1 MYRGSAYILLGRWI
15 DAYDHIHV
23 VRRKPRGRRKK
34 AVSPFLSTF
43 FWGGEGVP
51 LFVIRP
57 NDYVG
62 SWDPQHT
69 GTSVNFSASPRR
81 LNVTFC
87 ETTLG
92 ILGPNVVVEL
102 SHTKK
107 KVAFNTAVKIHT
119 AHSGATQ

>member
-43 FWGGEGVP
+43 FLGGEGVP

-57 NDYVG
+57 NIYFV
-62 SWDPQHT
+62 P
-69 GTSVNFSASPRR
+69 GTKYEVFFKVIRIM
-81 LNVTFC
+81 NVF
-87 ETTLG
+87 
-92 ILGPNVVVEL
+92 
-102 SHTKK
+102 
-107 KVAFNTAVKIHT
+107 
-119 AHSGATQ
+119 